1 MSRRDIVSA
10 IIARPERRELRC
22 FGMMS
27 KTKRYA
33 YASALPAIAAALA
46 LSSTPAWSQ
55 EAQPTAEPDPISIAP
70 PAPATLNPG
79 TDVATITE
87 TAPAADTAPVA
98 KPKSETVKA
107 SHPVASRKPATARS
121 AGTSPT
127 STTAASMT
135 SPKAARATLPKP
147 TPEARPARTDQAEA
161 APEVAKPALNVDE
174 DAIMLGG
181 GALALLAL
189 GGGAVAF
196 ARRGKDE
203 DDEYVEETATDAPR
217 AEPGPAPRH
226 DPVFDEQPTIVAPS
240 AFAWGNTHTAE
251 SAVNRPN
258 ETWVER
264 AYRGPTPDNPSLSL
278 RKRLKRANFFDA
290 RERRVAMGQAEPIDA
305 HAVLPESVASERELE
320 LA

>member
-1 MSRRDIVSA
+1 
-10 IIARPERRELRC
+10 
-22 FGMMS
+22 MS

-55 EAQPTAEPDPISIAP
+55 EVQSTAEADPISIAP
-70 PAPATLNPG
+70 PAPATLSPG

-87 TAPAADTAPVA
+87 AAPAADTAPVA
-98 KPKSETVKA
+98 KPKPKSTTVKA
-107 SHPVASRKPATARS
+107 SHPVVSKKPAIARS
-121 AGTSPT
+121 AGVSPT
-127 STTAASMT
+127 PTTAASMT
-135 SPKAARATLPKP
+135 SPKAAPAALPEP
-147 TPEARPARTDQAEA
+147 IAEARPAMTDQVAA
-161 APEVAKPALNVDE
+161 APEVAKPALNLDE

-189 GGGAVAF
+189 GGGGVAF
-196 ARRGKDE
+196 ARRRKDE
-203 DDEYVEETATDAPR
+203 DDEQYVEETATDEPR
-217 AEPGPAPRH
+217 AEPGQAPRH
-226 DPVFDEQPTIVAPS
+226 DLVFEEQPAIVAPS
-240 AFAWGNTHTAE
+240 AFAWGNTHPAE
-251 SAVNRPN
+251 SAVNRRD

-290 RERRVAMGQAEPIDA
+290 RERRVAMGQAEPIEADA
-305 HAVLPESVASERELE
+305 GLPESVASERELE